1 MRNGKFAAR
10 RPSGAKKVFTVMLAV
25 VLLVG
30 CSIGATL
37 AWLTATTNTVK
48 NTFTVGKVDIT
59 LQEHEYIESSNTLG
73 DKTVLANS
81 YKLIPG
87 TNMPKDPFVTVKAG
101 SEKCWVFVCV
111 NETNNKLD
119 DGSHGDNCAVNY
131 RIDERW
137 IAVPSGDL
145 AFKGGCHVYY
155 RVVDSSTDDRDFNL
169 LLPYV
174 DDCGHTNGC
183 VDVNP
188 RVTSTYTGTPTLTF
202 TAAAVQYDGFPLP
215 DNSEDEAAN
224 IAAVVAAF
232 NALPEEFT
240 SLCLAPA
247 TPET

>member
-87 TNMPKDPFVTVKAG
+87 TEMPKDPFVTVKAG

-111 NETNNKLD
+111 NETNNELG
-119 DGSHGDNCAVNY
+119 DGYYGDELAVRY
-131 RIDERW
+131 RIDEQSW
-137 IAVPSGDL
+137 IAVPL
-145 AFKGGCHVYY
+145 AFKDGCHVYY
-155 RVVDSSTDDRDFNL
+155 CVVDSSTGDQDFNL
-169 LLPYV
+169 LLPCF

-183 VDVNP
+183 VGVNP